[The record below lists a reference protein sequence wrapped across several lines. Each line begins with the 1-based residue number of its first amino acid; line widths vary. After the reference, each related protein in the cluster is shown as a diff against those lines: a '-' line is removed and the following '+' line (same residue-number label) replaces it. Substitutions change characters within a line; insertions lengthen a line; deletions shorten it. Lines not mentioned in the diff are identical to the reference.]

1 MDKLRLFFR
10 VRLKELFESY
20 LTFSILLFVALIILF
35 LDVLINIILP
45 GSHVNVSNLVGSTK
59 SQTSIDFAPEVWMA
73 VLSMVLGTLIIV
85 ISIASQ
91 STPKLIDLYIKDRK
105 SLMYIWFITLSA
117 GHNLIL
123 QLYLSTG
130 EFGRQGSVLLNTYIL
145 LPIALLL
152 SIPYILYIL
161 RYTKPSNVI
170 EKIFQLN
177 IRMINRLQKN
187 SHVNGFFSEKY
198 IVKYQY
204 KLFDSLNQLDD
215 LLEYVSFKE
224 PKGDI
229 IHNMSESVQKYVK
242 IKKELAERF
251 FQISPSIRS
260 DISFKTM
267 IGQFEEI
274 EQSHTFYEQKAFRLL
289 ANAYMK
295 LIENN
300 DFDLAALCV
309 FELSECGKYAIAE
322 NDAPLIDVIN
332 VRFNTILRF
341 GIKHGLRNSEVRNLY
356 NALFHYS
363 QYLNYLVE
371 SRKMDFIRKS
381 CNYIKIYGTEVY
393 RHSQHEAPFSFLVD
407 VFTLELKKILI
418 QLNKLEYTHEFQKEI
433 LEFLLEMD
441 SPPDVGRDELGQWQ
455 IANDGVRILQIGLS
469 LYYISVGMKEF
480 AERIIEDILDDYTF
494 LKDSLRIAV
503 EASCKKLNIYTPTFW
518 EDTDRGNTNLYY
530 SAEKEFI
537 PEFLSMFNEKLNSF
551 LQKKTYH

>member
-1 MDKLRLFFR
+1 
-10 VRLKELFESY
+10 
-20 LTFSILLFVALIILF
+20 
-35 LDVLINIILP
+35 
-45 GSHVNVSNLVGSTK
+45 
-59 SQTSIDFAPEVWMA
+59 
-73 VLSMVLGTLIIV
+73 
-85 ISIASQ
+85 
-91 STPKLIDLYIKDRK
+91 
-105 SLMYIWFITLSA
+105 
-117 GHNLIL
+117 
-123 QLYLSTG
+123 
-130 EFGRQGSVLLNTYIL
+130 
-145 LPIALLL
+145 
-152 SIPYILYIL
+152 
-161 RYTKPSNVI
+161 
-170 EKIFQLN
+170 
-177 IRMINRLQKN
+177 
-187 SHVNGFFSEKY
+187 
-198 IVKYQY
+198 
-204 KLFDSLNQLDD
+204 
-215 LLEYVSFKE
+215 
-224 PKGDI
+224 
-229 IHNMSESVQKYVK
+229 YVK

-251 FQISPSIRS
+251 YQISPSIRS

-267 IGQFEEI
+267 TGQFEEI
-274 EQSHTFYEQKAFRLL
+274 EKSHTFYEQKAFRLL
-289 ANAYMK
+289 ANAYLK

-441 SPPDVGRDELGQWQ
+441 SPPDVDRDELGQWQ

-530 SAEKEFI
+530 SAEKDFI